1 MSRRRYRYTD
11 ATPHEMLAVI
21 IGFIIGFP
29 FWIIVGANLWQL
41 IGWLSFIIS
50 AAPLVATFIL
60 AAKAG
65 SRRTYKTGARGG
77 VYEARI
83 SRSGK
88 PYKKYL

>member
-1 MSRRRYRYTD
+1 
-11 ATPHEMLAVI
+11 MLAVI
-21 IGFIIGFP
+21 IGFTIGFP
-29 FWIIVGANLWQL
+29 FWIIAGAILWQS
-41 IGWLSFIIS
+41 ISWFGFILSVV
-50 AAPLVATFIL
+50 PLVATFVL

-83 SRSGK
+83 SRSGT

>member
-11 ATPHEMLAVI
+11 ATPCEMLAVI
-21 IGFIIGFP
+21 IGFTIGFP
-29 FWIIVGANLWQL
+29 FWIVAGAILWQS
-41 IGWLSFIIS
+41 ISWFGFIIS
-50 AAPLVATFIL
+50 ALPLVATFVL
-60 AAKAG
+60 AANAG

-83 SRSGK
+83 SQSGK

>member
-1 MSRRRYRYTD
+1 MSRRRYSYTE
-11 ATPHEMLAVI
+11 ATPCEMLAVI

-29 FWIIVGANLWQL
+29 FWIIVGAILWQS
-41 IGWLSFIIS
+41 ISWFGFIIS
-50 AAPLVATFIL
+50 AMPLVATFIL

-83 SRSGK
+83 SQSGK

>member
-1 MSRRRYRYTD
+1 MSRRRYSYTE
-11 ATPHEMLAVI
+11 ATPCEMLAVI
-21 IGFIIGFP
+21 IGFTIGFP
-29 FWIIVGANLWQL
+29 FWIIAGAILWQS
-41 IGWLSFIIS
+41 ISWFGFILSTV
-50 AAPLVATFIL
+50 PLVATFVL

>member
-1 MSRRRYRYTD
+1 MSRRRYRYTE
-11 ATPHEMLAVI
+11 ATPCEMVAVI
-21 IGFIIGFP
+21 IGFVIGFP
-29 FWIIVGANLWQL
+29 FWIIAGCVLWQT
-41 IGWLSFIIS
+41 ISWFGFMIS
-50 AAPLVATFIL
+50 ALPLVATFLL

-83 SRSGK
+83 SQSGN